1 MGGHRSTHQS
11 RHRVPSTV
19 ATTCDGGTRCPSGD
33 QSLSLS
39 FSLFGVSF
47 LVGRA
52 GEEMSDGKGHEDD
65 SRGIMKCWDGH
76 RWCGSVSSRA
86 SSLSIVVI
94 ILLSTRIPDAQAAVA
109 VAIIAVALAR
119 IKLLASASEDAGAV
133 SERIGFRGLV
143 CAGPFLPFTCSEKS
157 PAAAPRKSMW
167 APTTSWPVRQ
177 QKLLP
182 QCTFSGIG
190 SDTGRGI
197 DRISTRAPMI
207 GIFLN
212 STCNKK
218 VYHTLQI
225 DGSIY
230 V

>member
-94 ILLSTRIPDAQAAVA
+94 TLLSTRIPDAQAAVA

-119 IKLLASASEDAGAV
+119 IKLRAAAQRMPV
-133 SERIGFRGLV
+133 
-143 CAGPFLPFTCSEKS
+143 PFLSVLAFVDSS
-157 PAAAPRKSMW
+157 APALSCPSRARRKARPLRLGSQCGPRR
-167 APTTSWPVRQ
+167 PH
-177 QKLLP
+177 
-182 QCTFSGIG
+182 
-190 SDTGRGI
+190 GR
-197 DRISTRAPMI
+197 
-207 GIFLN
+207 
-212 STCNKK
+212 
-218 VYHTLQI
+218 
-225 DGSIY
+225 
-230 V
+230 